1 MKKFSI
7 YCGYDILIM
16 GAEEPREVELEIN
29 FLKQNKILKFSGI
42 IDSIDSSA
50 LNMCHEEEGDD
61 YTNFLER
68 TDTELKRV
76 GDNIEYTFNDGK
88 EGEIN
93 FFLSAFLLPRYD
105 KLLVDENGNQTEY
118 IFTYKDIV
126 KENLIHTRVWEIKE
140 ST

>member
-16 GAEEPREVELEIN
+16 GAEEPREIELEIN

-61 YTNFLER
+61 YTSFLER

-76 GDNIEYTFNDGK
+76 GDNIEYTFNDSK

-118 IFTYKDIV
+118 IFTYKDII
-126 KENLIHTRVWEIKE
+126 KENLIHTRVWKIKE
-140 ST
+140 SA